1 VAVHKVI
8 GKIKDGHKL
17 RRRRDRG
24 QYCRLYFARQR
35 GRG

>member
-8 GKIKDGHKL
+8 GKIKESHKL
-17 RRRRDRG
+17 RERRGCG